1 MYLSINQISKYFIAH
16 ILGMEIIV
24 SFDTKH
30 SCILSQLLVPYRY
43 RQINLSFTV
52 YLCSGAED
60 ANGKNLL

>member
-24 SFDTKH
+24 SFDTTGKH
-30 SCILSQLLVPYRY
+30 SCILSQLV
-43 RQINLSFTV
+43 QINLSFTV